1 MTTLEER
8 LARIEAMLGD
18 LLERQATKEFYE
30 IEEFACLVGRQPFT
44 VREWARRGRIHA
56 QKQLTGR
63 GGHTRWCV
71 SHGELLRWQR
81 EGLLP
86 CQQPGRGDEET
97 KCR

>member
-1 MTTLEER
+1 MSVEEK
-8 LARIEAMLGD
+8 LDRIESILAVLVG
-18 LLERQATKEFYE
+18 RQAIKEFYE
-30 IEEFACLVGRQPFT
+30 IEEFARLVGRQPFT

-86 CQQPGRGDEET
+86 CRPPGRGDEKV
-97 KCR
+97 KCG